1 MKNLF
6 KDLYDSFHNN
16 SGGFSARKLTG
27 FTIVMCIVYTHYKH
41 VDASNAVEIHV
52 IDCIFALLLFGI
64 ITAEQVIKFKDSS
77 K

>member
-1 MKNLF
+1 MKLF

-16 SGGFSARKLTG
+16 KGGFSARKLTG
-27 FTIVMCIVYTHYKH
+27 FTIVMCIVYIHYKH
-41 VDASNAVEIHV
+41 VDYSNSAEILL
-52 IDCIFALLLFGI
+52 IDCVFALLLFGI